1 MMSDAFL
8 GPATCCSP
16 VLREAEWQSGTPAGV
31 SRLDTP
37 TGSHIAK
44 RDVKGRFKEMD
55 NVGRSLEADRRTK
68 AKISVKSGH
77 GEQGDRKRSG

>member
-1 MMSDAFL
+1 M
-8 GPATCCSP
+8 
-16 VLREAEWQSGTPAGV
+16 
-31 SRLDTP
+31 
-37 TGSHIAK
+37 AK
-44 RDVKGRFKEMD
+44 RDTSRRESSRHTDRQPHSEAGRQGPLQGDGD